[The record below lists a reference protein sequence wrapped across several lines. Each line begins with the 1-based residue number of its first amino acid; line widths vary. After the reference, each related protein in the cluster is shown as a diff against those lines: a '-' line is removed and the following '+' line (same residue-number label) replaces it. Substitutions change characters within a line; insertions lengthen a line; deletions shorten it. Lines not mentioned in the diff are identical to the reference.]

1 MPRETG
7 TRSEAALIGLNT
19 NMLHQGDVGLKH
31 LDETVTHATVF
42 ETNMKHYSKK
52 AYVACKIRKICMHDL
67 DRFGRDFA
75 AGYSILEGLKY

>member
-1 MPRETG
+1 MSYISQMPREAG

-31 LDETVTHATVF
+31 LDKTVTHATVF

-52 AYVACKIRKICMHDL
+52 LMLHVKLGKYACMI
-67 DRFGRDFA
+67 
-75 AGYSILEGLKY
+75 